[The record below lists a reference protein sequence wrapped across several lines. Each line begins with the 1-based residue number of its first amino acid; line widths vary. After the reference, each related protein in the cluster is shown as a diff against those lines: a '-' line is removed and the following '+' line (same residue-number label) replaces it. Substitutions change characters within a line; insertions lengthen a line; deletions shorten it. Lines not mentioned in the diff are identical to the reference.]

1 MKKIMSNCDNKHNT
15 EFRVG
20 NRVRLKDGDGRSH
33 IIKSI
38 DWEQGIRGDWF
49 ATVEFEDKAARGII
63 WDNGKKSD
71 MELMM
76 SPIFEV
82 KTFSMDNL
90 IELSNKEY
98 NKCKEKGCSDQYSNG
113 VYDGIQLGFDK
124 AKDYILRELYNE
136 LLNLRDKDIKGDELI
151 RKFEWKY
158 IK

>member
-1 MKKIMSNCDNKHNT
+1 MSNCDNKHTAEFDT

-38 DWEQGIRGDWF
+38 DWEQGIRGDWY

-76 SPIFEV
+76 CPIFEV
-82 KTFSMDNL
+82 KTFSIDNL

-136 LLNLRDKDIKGDELI
+136 LLNLRGKDIEGDELL